1 MAALGE
7 RLAHAWNAFRRP
19 PKAPSTGGSI
29 INYSPGRIGYA
40 TGPDKSTLA
49 SIRNRIAMDCAA
61 IQIHHVRND
70 NNGRF
75 EKRIT
80 DGLDFCLNV
89 EANVDQAA
97 RMFRQDI
104 FLSLLEK
111 GTAAIVPVETDLDPS
126 TSETYEIKDMRVGEV
141 VEWYPRNVKVK
152 VFNDQRGEVEEV
164 ILPKRLCAIVE
175 SPLYTV
181 MNAPNSTFQRLMR
194 KLTLL
199 DQADEAAS
207 ANKLDIIIQL
217 PYVIKSEARRQEAER
232 RRTQIEQQ
240 LTGAKYGVAYTDGTE
255 RITQLNRPAEN
266 TLLTQIEYLTKRLYT
281 ELGLTEEVLN
291 GTADEHAMLNYSAR
305 TIKPMV
311 DAVVEELSRKFL
323 TKAARTRGHALQ
335 TYTDPFAL
343 VPISQIADIAD
354 KLTRNEVLSPNELR
368 SIIGFKPVQDPA
380 ADELRNRNLVLED
393 TQPVEATTG

>member
-1 MAALGE
+1 MASLGE

-19 PKAPSTGGSI
+19 STQPSLGGTY
-29 INYSPGRIGYA
+29 NYSPGRIGYA

-61 IQIHHVRND
+61 VQIHHVKND
-70 NNGRF
+70 ENGRYDS
-75 EKRIT
+75 RIH
-80 DGLDFCLNV
+80 DGLDVCLNV

-111 GTAAIVPVETDLDPS
+111 GTAAVVPVETSLDPS
-126 TSETYEIKDMRVGEV
+126 KSESYDIQDMRVGEI
-141 VEWYPRNVKVK
+141 VEWYPRDVRVKL
-152 VFNDQRGEVEEV
+152 FNDQKGEAEEV
-164 ILPKRLCAIVE
+164 VLPKKLCAIIE

-217 PYVIKSEARRQEAER
+217 PYVIKSQARREEAER
-232 RRTQIEQQ
+232 RRQEIEQQ

-291 GTADEHAMLNYSAR
+291 GTASEQAMLNYNTR
-305 TIKPMV
+305 TVKPMV

-323 TKAARTRGHALQ
+323 TKTARSRGHTLQ

-354 KLTRNEVLSPNELR
+354 KLTRNEILSPNELR
-368 SIIGFKPVQDPA
+368 SIIGFKPAKDEN

-393 TQPVEATTG
+393 TKPVDATTG